1 MAEAPLPRA
10 SSTAAHMS
18 AWMTPWPRRPARTKK
33 QGKSHTISSS
43 SRARFLMI
51 LFRGAVAATYR
62 DRGPQ
67 AHQPTGSAACQAKI
81 PIGVELAAAIAPN
94 RRWLPP
100 LSQPAANW
108 LRVTQNAMHQQRRVV
123 LWLSNS
129 LLRSGRSFGS
139 TSRVSMAAPMDKTL
153 PRPGRMPTGGFWT
166 RSGPSR
172 PPSPSALRRSSRD
185 TVDGDR
191 RRRGQV
197 GGCAAK
203 ADGVG
208 GGADVARSAGAGQL
222 GLDPP
227 RVHGG
232 RRDAWQPTIPGQGQG
247 DVARLA
253 LDVRA
258 PRIVSRPRVAGCGC
272 PEPATPE
279 PSQTNRPRSSVDSR

>member
-10 SSTAAHMS
+10 SSTAARMS
-18 AWMTPWPRRPARTKK
+18 AWITPWPRRPARTKK

-67 AHQPTGSAACQAKI
+67 AHQPIGSAACEAKI

-108 LRVTQNAMHQQRRVV
+108 LRVTQNAMHQQWRVV

-153 PRPGRMPTGGFWT
+153 PRPGRKPTGKKDG
-166 RSGPSR
+166 
-172 PPSPSALRRSSRD
+172 SSSH
-185 TVDGDR
+185 
-191 RRRGQV
+191 
-197 GGCAAK
+197 
-203 ADGVG
+203 
-208 GGADVARSAGAGQL
+208 GADA
-222 GLDPP
+222 
-227 RVHGG
+227 
-232 RRDAWQPTIPGQGQG
+232 
-247 DVARLA
+247 
-253 LDVRA
+253 
-258 PRIVSRPRVAGCGC
+258 
-272 PEPATPE
+272 
-279 PSQTNRPRSSVDSR
+279 SVEQ